1 MRAELFAWARRG
13 LLAAG
18 LIAAGATVVPA
29 PADAAYIRAGVLT
42 CKVAG
47 GVGLIIGSSK
57 GMRCT
62 FSPTFRGIES
72 YGGRINKV
80 GLDVG
85 ITGETVIVWAVLAS
99 QTGFPVGA
107 LAGRYVGASAE
118 ASIVIGV
125 GANILVGGS
134 NKSFALQPLSIQ
146 GQLGL
151 NVAAGV
157 TSLDL
162 WR

>member
-1 MRAELFAWARRG
+1 MRAELFAWVRRG

-18 LIAAGATVVPA
+18 LIAGGAIGSA

-47 GVGLIIGSSK
+47 SVGLIIGSSK
-57 GMRCT
+57 GMTCT

-80 GLDVG
+80 GLDIG

-125 GANILVGGS
+125 GANVLVGGS

-151 NVAAGV
+151 NIAAGI

>member
-1 MRAELFAWARRG
+1 MRTGLFAWVRRG
-13 LLAAG
+13 LLAVGLFAG
-18 LIAAGATVVPA
+18 VAVASA

-47 GVGLIIGSSK
+47 GVGLILGSSK
-57 GMRCT
+57 GMSCT
-62 FSPTFRGIES
+62 FSPSFRGVEF

-80 GLDVG
+80 GLDIG

-146 GQLGL
+146 GQIGL